1 MQANNKSM
9 YINKVIAYYKENV
22 IFAFLIPQNKHG
34 IIFRI
39 LLKIKTKSPN
49 EAIKDNKIYHK

>member
-1 MQANNKSM
+1 M
-9 YINKVIAYYKENV
+9 YINKVILNYKENV